1 MRIFITRHGQVQT
14 EKDVDDPFYPKGEIA
29 LSLLGR
35 EQARLTGER
44 LKEMGFCG
52 KIYASPYFRTMETA
66 NIIADVI
73 GSKVYP
79 YAPIQEML
87 NPYAFESGY
96 RGQPLCVLR
105 DKFSNIA
112 EDAELDDAWC
122 VNEPENMGTMKPRIE
137 KVVTDFKPDS
147 EVLFVG
153 HGASSHW
160 LVTLY
165 EIPYIDGHFI
175 YNCSLSLIDPEDS
188 SVERLYCD
196 VSHIPEPMVT
206 NNHETKR
213 EHELKE
219 KR

>member
-14 EKDVDDPFYPKGEIA
+14 EKGVDDPFYPKGEIA
-29 LSLLGR
+29 LSPLGR

-44 LKEMGFCG
+44 LKELGFCG

-66 NIIADVI
+66 NIIADVT

-79 YAPIQEML
+79 YAPIQELMYPDSL
-87 NPYAFESGY
+87 KSGY
-96 RGQPLCVLR
+96 QGSPLHVLKE
-105 DKFSNIA
+105 KFPHVADGAELEDSWRVKEA
-112 EDAELDDAWC
+112 ED
-122 VNEPENMGTMKPRIE
+122 MGTMKPRIE
-137 KVVTDFKPDS
+137 KVVSDFKPDC
-147 EVLFVG
+147 EILFVG

-165 EIPYIDGHFI
+165 GIPYVEGHFI

-188 SVERLYCD
+188 SVATLYCD
-196 VSHIPEPMVT
+196 VSHMPEDMVT

-213 EHELKE
+213 ERELKE
-219 KR
+219 NQ